1 MSTVRP
7 QRGRPSPITLPAGR
21 PEGADAFCSPLAR
34 AARCNLRGN
43 ANRIGH
49 SVAAAYS
56 QTSPGDP
63 PPRGSLRGND
73 VPPQL
78 TRDPRGTSAQPKN
91 KTHQNFI
98 SNVRWKWDGSGGLP
112 PARGPGAAEAP
123 GCRNGTKIVWKRG
136 WVLGVPN
143 LDKRR
148 LIRYTNLVKASG
160 ESECQTLSRIP
171 EFFRLVRREP
181 VSPSPKKKN
190 MSGLPGTFGTWP
202 EP

>member
-112 PARGPGAAEAP
+112 PARGSRGTRSPPRRGA
-123 GCRNGTKIVWKRG
+123 
-136 WVLGVPN
+136 
-143 LDKRR
+143 
-148 LIRYTNLVKASG
+148 
-160 ESECQTLSRIP
+160 
-171 EFFRLVRREP
+171 
-181 VSPSPKKKN
+181 
-190 MSGLPGTFGTWP
+190 GLPKAGPRSEEGELAALGQAGEGTCVAETVDDRFRYLGARLQIVDRYVRAAGLP
-202 EP
+202 RFRKGRGRRVPDSR